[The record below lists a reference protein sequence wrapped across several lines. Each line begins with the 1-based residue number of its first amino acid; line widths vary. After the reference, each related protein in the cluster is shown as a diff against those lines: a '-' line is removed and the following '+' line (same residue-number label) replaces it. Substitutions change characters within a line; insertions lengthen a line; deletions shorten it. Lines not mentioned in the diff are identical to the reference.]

1 MRFFNLFSSE
11 NKKAEIEDRFY
22 QFLRMFRSIT
32 ENLELRNMGR
42 SRSKILTLK
51 SEIQPLDNST
61 DVFMMIIFTFYG
73 LRDRTSAMDILR
85 MADSIHNDAVFM
97 GSDADVHLIL
107 DRVEDTCE
115 LVITLMEAELKIT
128 PSDVSLEPMEL
139 LIDFKVQIET
149 IKYELE
155 SRQVYI

>member
-1 MRFFNLFSSE
+1 MRFFKMFSSE

-85 MADSIHNDAVFM
+85 MADSIHNDTVFM
-97 GSDADVHLIL
+97 GSGADVHVIL
-107 DRVEDTCE
+107 DRVEDACE
-115 LVITLMEAELKIT
+115 MVIKLMEAELKIT
-128 PSDVSLEPMEL
+128 SSDVSLEPMEL

-155 SRQVYI
+155 SRQV

>member
-1 MRFFNLFSSE
+1 MFSSE

-85 MADSIHNDAVFM
+85 MADSIHNDIVFT
-97 GSDADVHLIL
+97 GSGVDVHVIL
-107 DRVEDTCE
+107 DRIEDTCE

-155 SRQVYI
+155 SRQVSI

>member
-1 MRFFNLFSSE
+1 MFSSE

-85 MADSIHNDAVFM
+85 MADSIHNDIVFT
-97 GSDADVHLIL
+97 GSGVDVHVIL
-107 DRVEDTCE
+107 DRIEDACE
-115 LVITLMEAELKIT
+115 MVIKLMEAELEIT
-128 PSDVSLEPMEL
+128 SSDVSLEPMEL

-155 SRQVYI
+155 SRQV

>member
-1 MRFFNLFSSE
+1 MRFFKMFSSE

-51 SEIQPLDNST
+51 GEIQPLDNST

-85 MADSIHNDAVFM
+85 MADSIHNDIVFT
-97 GSDADVHLIL
+97 GSGVDVHVIL
-107 DRVEDTCE
+107 DRIEDACE
-115 LVITLMEAELKIT
+115 MVIKLMEAELEIT
-128 PSDVSLEPMEL
+128 SSDVSLEPMEL

-155 SRQVYI
+155 SRQV